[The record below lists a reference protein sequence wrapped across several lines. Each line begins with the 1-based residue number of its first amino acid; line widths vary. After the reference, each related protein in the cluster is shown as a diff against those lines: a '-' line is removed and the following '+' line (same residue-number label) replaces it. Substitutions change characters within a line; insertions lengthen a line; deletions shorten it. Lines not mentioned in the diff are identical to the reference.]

1 MTAESP
7 IRLMVSGTSAQARPA
22 PDTCLSVSRWR
33 TRLRYGVLLAV
44 LAVVLLAALT
54 TGVTVGSVA
63 IAPSTVWQ
71 VVAAH
76 LSGQAL
82 DAGGGVDG
90 IVWQLRLPPVLLAAV
105 AGASLTAVDVTIQAL
120 VRNPLADPYV
130 LGLSSRASVGATA
143 VLLFGS
149 LGAAGL
155 YALSGAALLGALA
168 AIVFVFVF
176 AVAQHQGRVS
186 PLRLVLA
193 GMAMAMAMAHAYR
206 CVLSVC
212 RGCCCGTPAKHP
224 EVDALAHLWP
234 GSAFGWAP
242 GCGREGPP
250 SRMSSGTEELIMR
263 HLVQPLMA
271 VTGLVEHEGAR

>member
-1 MTAESP
+1 
-7 IRLMVSGTSAQARPA
+7 
-22 PDTCLSVSRWR
+22 VSRWR

-44 LAVVLLAALT
+44 LAVVLTTALT
-54 TGVTVGSVA
+54 TGVALGSVA

-90 IVWQLRLPPVLLAAV
+90 IVWQLRLPRVLLAAV
-105 AGASLTAVDVTIQAL
+105 AGASLTAVGVTIQAL

-130 LGLSSRASVGATA
+130 LGVSSGASVGATA

-149 LGAAGL
+149 LGAAAL

-168 AIVFVFVF
+168 AMVVVF
-176 AVAQHQGRVS
+176 AVAQHQGRVG
-186 PLRLVLA
+186 PLRLVLV
-193 GMAMAMAMAHAYR
+193 GMAMAHAYR

-250 SRMSSGTEELIMR
+250 SCMSSGTGELIMR
-263 HLVQPLMA
+263 HLVQALMA
-271 VTGLVEHEGAR
+271 VAGLVEHEGAR

>member
-1 MTAESP
+1 
-7 IRLMVSGTSAQARPA
+7 MVSGTSAQARPA

-54 TGVTVGSVA
+54 TGVAVGSVA
-63 IAPSTVWQ
+63 IAPSTGWQ
-71 VVAAH
+71 VVATH

-90 IVWQLRLPPVLLAAV
+90 IVWQLRLPRVLLAAV

-155 YALSGAALLGALA
+155 YALSGAALLSALA
-168 AIVFVFVF
+168 AMVVVFVF

-186 PLRLVLA
+186 PLRLMLA
-193 GMAMAMAMAHAYR
+193 GMAMAHAYR
-206 CVLSVC
+206 WVLSVC

-224 EVDALAHLWP
+224 EVDVLAHLWP

-242 GCGREGPP
+242 ECGREGPP
-250 SRMSSGTEELIMR
+250 SRMSSGTGELIMR